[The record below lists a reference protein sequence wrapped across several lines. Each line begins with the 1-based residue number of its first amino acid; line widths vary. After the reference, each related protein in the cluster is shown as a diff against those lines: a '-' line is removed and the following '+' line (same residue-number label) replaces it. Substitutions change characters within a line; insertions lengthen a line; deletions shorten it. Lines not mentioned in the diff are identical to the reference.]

1 MRITICGGGSLGHVC
16 AGVLSSHPA
25 NEVNILTGHPQQW
38 QHHVT
43 VDDPEG
49 RIIQGNIQTITS
61 SAQETIPHSDIVL
74 LCVPGPLIE
83 PILND
88 LRPHLT
94 ERNKVGAIVSST
106 GFFFKAHRILPSG
119 TQLFGFQR
127 VPYISRIQEYGSSA
141 HLLGYKKALSAATEN
156 IAHPE
161 EFCEL
166 LSELFLTPVT
176 LLNNYYEASLTNSNP
191 ILHTGRLFTMWG
203 NYRGESYD
211 HNIYFYK
218 EWDTASA
225 QKIIDMDRE
234 FMQLLQTLP
243 VAPGAIP
250 SLLEYYESTDAESLA
265 EKIRSIP
272 AFQPILS
279 PMRETSSGWVPDF
292 SSRYFTE
299 DFPHGLQII
308 KDLAVEHKIKT
319 PVIDEVLGW
328 GLAAIKTF

>member
-43 VDDPEG
+43 VDDPKG

-106 GFFFKAHRILPSG
+106 GFFFKAHRILPSC

-176 LLNNYYEASLTNSNP
+176 LLNNYYEASFPSAFLTISSLSESSSANIRADS
-191 ILHTGRLFTMWG
+191 LRCGGTTGERATTTTYTFTKNGIPPRLKKSLIWTENLC
-203 NYRGESYD
+203 NYCR
-211 HNIYFYK
+211 
-218 EWDTASA
+218 
-225 QKIIDMDRE
+225 
-234 FMQLLQTLP
+234 P
-243 VAPGAIP
+243 CP
-250 SLLEYYESTDAESLA
+250 
-265 EKIRSIP
+265 
-272 AFQPILS
+272 
-279 PMRETSSGWVPDF
+279 
-292 SSRYFTE
+292 
-299 DFPHGLQII
+299 
-308 KDLAVEHKIKT
+308 
-319 PVIDEVLGW
+319 
-328 GLAAIKTF
+328 